1 MLEKGHALDP
11 GKDRLMKNHGGIP
24 GSLASATHVSISH
37 NRKFFKDD
45 AQPLFQLRLHLL
57 ATQDASERKSR
68 S

>member
-1 MLEKGHALDP
+1 MLEKGHALGP

-24 GSLASATHVSISH
+24 GSLASATYVSISH
-37 NRKFFKDD
+37 NHMFFKDD

-57 ATQDASERKSR
+57 STQDASESKSR